1 MIKLSTQFGQ
11 RKLAGAVAALFTPS
25 RPGDYRAHA
34 AECQEIADGWSGLV
48 REQYEQLA
56 RQWLIL
62 AANAGATDSTGA
74 LHHH

>member
-1 MIKLSTQFGQ
+1 MIKLSKQFGQ
-11 RKLAGAVAALFTPS
+11 RRFAGAVAALFTPARS
-25 RPGDYRAHA
+25 EEYRAQA

-62 AANAGATDSTGA
+62 AANASASDSTGA
-74 LHHH
+74 SQHH

>member
-1 MIKLSTQFGQ
+1 MTRLSTRFGQ
-11 RKLAGAVAALFTPS
+11 RKFVGAVAALFARS
-25 RPGDYRAHA
+25 RVEDYRAQA

-74 LHHH
+74 WRHH